1 MEANHDAMS
10 QIERDLGRTFPRNPY
25 FMKEMGGNGHEKLRR
40 VLTAFSVYESE
51 VCYVQGMNFIVAQLL
66 LHCSEVFAFWLF
78 VALIKECD
86 MRDIYGP
93 RLNGLFKHSLVIEVL
108 I

>member
-1 MEANHDAMS
+1 
-10 QIERDLGRTFPRNPY
+10 
-25 FMKEMGGNGHEKLRR
+25 MKELGGNGHEKLRR
-40 VLTAFSVYESE
+40 VLTAFSVYERE

-78 VALIKECD
+78 VSLIKECG

-93 RLNGLFKHSLVIEVL
+93 NLSGLFKHSLLIEVL